1 MKGDARMLETL
12 NALLAEELTAIS
24 EYMVHAEMCEQWG
37 YAKLHKAIEK
47 HAYDE
52 MHHAEWLIKRIIFL
66 EGSPTVS
73 KLNAMHIGK
82 SVQEMVTNGYEAEV
96 QAVAGY
102 NASLK
107 QAVDASDN
115 GTRDLL
121 ARILADEESHV
132 DWAEA
137 QREQIAQMGLPGYL
151 ANQV

>member
-1 MKGDARMLETL
+1 MKGNAQMIETL
-12 NALLAEELTAIS
+12 NTLLAEELTAIS

-37 YAKLHKAIEK
+37 YAKLHKAVEK
-47 HAYDE
+47 QAYDE

-73 KLNAMHIGK
+73 KLNAMHIGRT
-82 SVQEMVTNGYEAEV
+82 VQEIVVNGYEAEV
-96 QAVAGY
+96 QAVTEY

-107 QAVDASDN
+107 LAAELSDN

-121 ARILADEESHV
+121 AKILADEESHV

-137 QREQIAQMGLPGYL
+137 QRDQIAQMGLQSYL